1 MINTR
6 EKEVVHCMKY
16 TKYGYRI
23 NQLTESHGFSW
34 LFLPGG
40 PGLGSEY
47 LADLCHKLYLPGSIF
62 LLDFPQDGTN
72 TQGELSIKY
81 WREGLIDLLKSFHQ
95 PVLVTHSF
103 AGMFALN
110 LPELK
115 NYLTGLVLMNTTT
128 KNSFFEHVSAMQ
140 QQHHL
145 PDLLPAATQ
154 YHLTPSDETYKEFWN
169 TYKYYCFTADELTEG
184 EKILP
189 LFAFNNTAYYHAI
202 EHFYPDY
209 SCKWFPESIPTMTIA
224 SENDFICPPKIFL
237 ENKGFQGKNTINKI
251 IAQAGHVPWLMAFN
265 QVQQCFNDFIIE
277 LNSATMNR
285 ALT

>member
-115 NYLTGLVLMNTTT
+115 
-128 KNSFFEHVSAMQ
+128 
-140 QQHHL
+140 
-145 PDLLPAATQ
+145 
-154 YHLTPSDETYKEFWN
+154 
-169 TYKYYCFTADELTEG
+169 
-184 EKILP
+184 
-189 LFAFNNTAYYHAI
+189 
-202 EHFYPDY
+202 
-209 SCKWFPESIPTMTIA
+209 TI
-224 SENDFICPPKIFL
+224 
-237 ENKGFQGKNTINKI
+237 
-251 IAQAGHVPWLMAFN
+251 
-265 QVQQCFNDFIIE
+265 
-277 LNSATMNR
+277 
-285 ALT
+285 